1 MGHSVE
7 GHLKLNVADY
17 DKLIRQL
24 VPGYAAMRAAHMA
37 LLRKLL
43 PADRACLVLDLG
55 GGTGALAEAVAE
67 TLPLAEVEIWDI
79 DRAMLGVA
87 RERCARFG
95 ARIRYVERSFAE
107 PLTPCDAVVACIALH
122 HVKDLAAKG
131 AIYRNI
137 FTALRPG
144 GIFLNADTAIAASGA
159 LRDFSYQEWVKG
171 MAPHGIGA
179 SAGAGAFRELG
190 ARGLLPAAGDRAAVG
205 GRSRLRRPRV
215 LLARDPVS
223 HLRRDDVSGLN
234 HYSFS

>member
-24 VPGYAAMRAAHMA
+24 VPGYAAMRTAHMA

-43 PADRACLVLDLG
+43 PAGRRSVVLDLG

-67 TLPLAEVEIWDI
+67 TLPLAEAEIWDT
-79 DRAMLGVA
+79 DPAMLAVA

-95 ARIRYVERSFAE
+95 DRIRYVERSFAN
-107 PLTPCDAVVACIALH
+107 PLTPCDAVVAGIALH

-137 FTALRPG
+137 FAALRPG
-144 GIFLNADTAIAASGA
+144 GAFLNADTAIAAGGA
-159 LRDFSYQEWVKG
+159 LREFSYQEWVNA
-171 MAPHGIGA
+171 MAPHGITEAQARAHFA
-179 SAGAGAFRELG
+179 SWAHEDYYPPLATELRLVGEAGFADPECFWREI
-190 ARGLLPAAGDRAAVG
+190 PFVIFG
-205 GRSRLRRPRV
+205 GIK
-215 LLARDPVS
+215 
-223 HLRRDDVSGLN
+223 
-234 HYSFS
+234 

>member
-17 DKLIRQL
+17 DRLIRQL

-43 PADRACLVLDLG
+43 PADRRCLVLDLG

-79 DRAMLGVA
+79 DPAMLGVA

-95 ARIRYVERSFAE
+95 PRIRYVERSFAG

-137 FTALRPG
+137 HTALRPG
-144 GIFLNADTAIAASGA
+144 GLFLNADTAIAAAGA
-159 LRDFSYQEWVKG
+159 LREFSYREWINA
-171 MAPHGIGA
+171 MAPHGINEAQARAHFA
-179 SAGAGAFRELG
+179 SWAHEDYYPPLTAELRLVGEAGFGDPECFWREIPFLIF
-190 ARGLLPAAGDRAAVG
+190 G
-205 GRSRLRRPRV
+205 GIK
-215 LLARDPVS
+215 
-223 HLRRDDVSGLN
+223 
-234 HYSFS
+234 

>member
-24 VPGYAAMRAAHMA
+24 VPGYAAMRTAHMA
-37 LLRKLL
+37 LLKKLL
-43 PADRACLVLDLG
+43 PADRRCLVLDLG
-55 GGTGALAEAVAE
+55 GGTGALAEAVAD

-79 DRAMLGVA
+79 DRAMLAVA

-95 ARIRYVERSFAE
+95 TRIRYVEQSFAN

-137 FTALRPG
+137 FQALKPG
-144 GIFLNADTAIAASGA
+144 GAFLNADLAIAAGGE
-159 LRDFSYQEWVKG
+159 LREFSYREWIAA
-171 MAPHGIGA
+171 MAPHGISEAQAREHFA
-179 SAGAGAFRELG
+179 SWAHEDYYPPLAAELKLVGEAGFADPECFWREIPCLIF
-190 ARGLLPAAGDRAAVG
+190 G
-205 GRSRLRRPRV
+205 GMK
-215 LLARDPVS
+215 
-223 HLRRDDVSGLN
+223 
-234 HYSFS
+234 

>member
-24 VPGYAAMRAAHMA
+24 VPGYAAMREAHMA

-43 PADRACLVLDLG
+43 PADRRTLVLDLG

-95 ARIRYVERSFAE
+95 PRVRYVERSFAE
-107 PLTPCDAVVACIALH
+107 PLSACDAVVACISLH
-122 HVKDLAAKG
+122 HVKDMAAKG
-131 AIYRNI
+131 AIYRHI
-137 FTALRPG
+137 FAALKPG
-144 GIFLNADTAIAASGA
+144 GTFLNADTAIAAGGA
-159 LRDFSYQEWVKG
+159 LREFSYQEWVDA
-171 MAPHGIGA
+171 MAPHGITEAQARAHFA
-179 SAGAGAFRELG
+179 SWSHEDYYPPLLTELK
-190 ARGLLPAAGDRAAVG
+190 LVEAAGFADPECFWRGIPFLIFG
-205 GRSRLRRPRV
+205 GIK
-215 LLARDPVS
+215 
-223 HLRRDDVSGLN
+223 
-234 HYSFS
+234 

>member
-17 DKLIRQL
+17 DQLIRQL

-37 LLRKLL
+37 LLKKLL
-43 PADRACLVLDLG
+43 PADRRCLVLDLG

-95 ARIRYVERSFAE
+95 PRIRFVERSFGD

-122 HVKDLAAKG
+122 HVKDLTAKG

-137 FTALRPG
+137 HTALRPG
-144 GIFLNADTAIAASGA
+144 GVFLNADLAIAAGGA
-159 LRDFSYQEWVKG
+159 LREFSYREWINA
-171 MAPHGIGA
+171 MAPHGINEAQARAHFA
-179 SAGAGAFRELG
+179 SWAHEDYYPPLADELGLLGGAGFDDPECFWREV
-190 ARGLLPAAGDRAAVG
+190 PCVIFG
-205 GRSRLRRPRV
+205 GMK
-215 LLARDPVS
+215 
-223 HLRRDDVSGLN
+223 
-234 HYSFS
+234 

>member
-1 MGHSVE
+1 MNQAAFKSTVKGWLARTLWAY
-7 GHLKLNVADY
+7 GP

-24 VPGYAAMRAAHMA
+24 VPGYAAMRSAHLA

-107 PLTPCDAVVACIALH
+107 PLAPCDAVVACIALH

-179 SAGAGAFRELG
+179 AQARAHFASWAHEDYYPPLATELRLVGEAGFADPECFWREIPFLIF
-190 ARGLLPAAGDRAAVG
+190 G
-205 GRSRLRRPRV
+205 GMT
-215 LLARDPVS
+215 
-223 HLRRDDVSGLN
+223 
-234 HYSFS
+234 